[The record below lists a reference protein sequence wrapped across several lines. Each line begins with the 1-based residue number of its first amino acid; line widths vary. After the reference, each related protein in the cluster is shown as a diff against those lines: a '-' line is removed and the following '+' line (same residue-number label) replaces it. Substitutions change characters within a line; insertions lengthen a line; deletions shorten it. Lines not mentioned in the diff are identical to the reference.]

1 MQLKGTLYYYAV
13 NMRYMLMIFWG
24 IMLGI
29 LLLSLVSDMLFGGDK
44 MYIYYSFSIPSYA
57 FAASVVFLVFKYI
70 IHYLLKIGITRFS
83 IYYSFSIPMYA
94 FAAAV
99 GFWVVKNII
108 PYLVKMGITRL
119 SIYLGTGIMFLFLV
133 IFNGTNA
140 NTMEFLG
147 SNIIGSDINS
157 GVNITFG
164 NKNISSTSAL
174 IELFAKDTLWNR
186 FVIDV
191 SIQFFA
197 LAVGFM
203 FGMIFYR
210 YKLIGGASVFA
221 LLLFIFIYSINSGW
235 LYDT

>member
-44 MYIYYSFSIPSYA
+44 MDIYYSFSIP
-57 FAASVVFLVFKYI
+57 
-70 IHYLLKIGITRFS
+70 T
-83 IYYSFSIPMYA
+83 YA

-133 IFNGTNA
+133 IFNGTIA

-235 LYDT
+235 LYDTAVNIISNFSMLFFYQLFGVALVIYLLTHFLFRKLTI